1 MHYLIKDT
9 EFEQIM
15 KYLMQVKGIH
25 KKDVQRLRL
34 FIEAVCYAC
43 RSGCQWRLLPSYYGN
58 WRSIHKRFM
67 QWSKRCLWQR
77 LFEYAKID
85 PDTEYTMIDSTIVR
99 AHACA
104 AGYGKNSQHSEALGR
119 SRGGFTTKIH
129 ASVDALGNPLKFILT
144 PGQCSD
150 ISQAETLSENLSNT
164 ALIADKAYDCDAY
177 IIFLSNNN
185 CTPVIPCKSNRLN
198 PRDYDKH
205 IYKERQAI
213 ECFFNKIK
221 HFRRI
226 FSRFEKT
233 AQSFL
238 SIIYFVGALIWFR

>member
-15 KYLMQVKGIH
+15 KYLIHVKGIH
-25 KKDVQRLRL
+25 RKDGQKLRL

-43 RSGCQWRLLPSYYGN
+43 RSGCQWRLLPTYYGN
-58 WRSIHKRFM
+58 WRAIHKRFM
-67 QWSKRCLWQR
+67 QWSKRGLWKQ

-85 PDTEYTMIDSTIVR
+85 PDNDYTMIDATIVR
-99 AHACA
+99 AHPCA
-104 AGYGKNSQHSEALGR
+104 AGYGKDSQEREALGR

-129 ASVDALGNPLKFILT
+129 ATVDGLGNPLEFILT
-144 PGQCSD
+144 PGQRSD
-150 ISQAETLSENLSNT
+150 ISQAEALSANLSDT
-164 ALIADKAYDCDAY
+164 ALIGDKAYDCDDY
-177 IIFLSNNN
+177 IDFLTNKN
-185 CTPVIPCKSNRLN
+185 CEAVIPPKNNRLS

-205 IYKERQAI
+205 IYKERHAI

-226 FSRFEKT
+226 FSRFEKM

-238 SIIYFVGALIWFR
+238 SLVYFVGALIWFR